1 MPRATFT
8 LCRPF
13 GIPVRIGYSWLGLFL
28 VVMLWLAMDFYPQ
41 RYPTM
46 LPVRLW
52 TLSALATLLYLG
64 SLLLH
69 EFGHALAAKQFGI
82 PVHSVELFILGGVAR
97 MAGFTR
103 RPRDEF
109 VMAAAGP
116 LVSAALA
123 VAFTAAYIICWY
135 GPHWRVPLVGML
147 WHVAGFNTAVM
158 IFNLLPAYPLD
169 GGRILQGVLWWLT
182 GRRALSAGFAALVGG
197 GLALLLILGGVVT
210 LVVPGGPSG
219 FMPIWMI
226 ALGLFIGHSAFKGYQ
241 SVRTLEQIS
250 QLTAAEAIDEFVRP
264 LPAQQPSQT
273 NEPAAVHQAAP
284 IVPLLDEY
292 GRAVGMLIRYA
303 SEAPVE
309 LPTQPVD
316 DRHRVAATM
325 PLLETIAAMN
335 EIHTPWV
342 VVEDDQGRYLGTVTN
357 ASLHR
362 LLRRR

>member
-1 MPRATFT
+1 MPKSALTI
-8 LCRPF
+8 CRPF

-28 VVMLWLAMDFYPQ
+28 VVMLWLAVDFYPK
-41 RYPTM
+41 RYPEM
-46 LPVRLW
+46 PSVRLW
-52 TLSALATLLYLG
+52 ALSSLATLLYLG

-82 PVHSVELFILGGVAR
+82 PVHSI
-97 MAGFTR
+97 
-103 RPRDEF
+103 
-109 VMAAAGP
+109 MAAAGP

-123 VAFTAAYIICWY
+123 VVFTTAYIVCWF
-135 GPHWRVPLVGML
+135 GLRQHVPLVKML

-169 GGRILQGVLWWLT
+169 GGRILQGVLWRLT
-182 GRRALSAGFAALVGG
+182 GRRALSAGIAALVGG
-197 GLALLLILGGVVT
+197 GLAMLLVTGGVVT
-210 LVVPGGPSG
+210 LLLPGVSGGLGPV
-219 FMPIWMI
+219 WMI

-241 SVRTLEQIS
+241 SVRTLERIS
-250 QLTAAEAIDEFVRP
+250 QLTAADAIDEFVQP

-273 NEPAAVHQAAP
+273 NPAATIHDHSAKHEEAAP
-284 IVPLLDEY
+284 IMPLLDEY
-292 GRAVGMLIRYA
+292 GRAVGMLIRYQVERSA
-303 SEAPVE
+303 E

-335 EIHTPWV
+335 EIRCPWL
-342 VVEDDQGRYLGTVTN
+342 VVEDQQGCYLGTVTN

-362 LLRRR
+362 LFRQR